1 MCGRFTGFS
10 IDDTRDIISVIK
22 SSDMANSEG
31 LAVDA
36 KFEGEVFPSDIVP
49 VLVPSKQGEEE
60 VISAKAMK
68 WGYPLF
74 ANHGKIL
81 AKPRLVINAKAETA
95 ASLQMW
101 RESVATRRCIVPSNG
116 FYEWQ
121 KNRGGKRIKL
131 LFNTSGK
138 KALFMAAIYKEFAYN
153 GCPKI
158 AHFSILTTEA
168 NESICHVH
176 NRMPVVLLPGEFD
189 DWFGDNWADLFDRSL
204 LELDNAAV

>member
-10 IDDTRDIISVIK
+10 IDDARDIISVVK
-22 SSDMANSEG
+22 SSDMADSEG

-49 VLVPSKQGEEE
+49 VVVPSRLGEEG
-60 VISAKAMK
+60 VFSAKAMK

-74 ANHGKIL
+74 ASQGKAL

-95 ASLQMW
+95 ASLPMW
-101 RESVATRRCIVPSNG
+101 RDSVALRRCIVPSNG

-121 KNRGGKRIKL
+121 KNNGGEKRKL
-131 LFNTSGK
+131 LFYTSGK

-189 DWFGDNWADLFDRSL
+189 DWFGANWAKLLDRSS
-204 LELDNAAV
+204 LELDSAAV